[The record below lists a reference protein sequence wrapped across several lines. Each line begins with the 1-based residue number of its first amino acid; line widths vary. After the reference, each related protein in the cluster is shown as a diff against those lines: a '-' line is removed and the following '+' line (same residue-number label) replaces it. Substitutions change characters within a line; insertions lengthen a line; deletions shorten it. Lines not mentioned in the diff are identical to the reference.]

1 MKFEK
6 YTRESLSVTI
16 PIPESF
22 SDCILLAKS
31 DQFRLS
37 GRVKSTFRL
46 FFDALKLPFNPQS
59 YLVWFRLAS
68 VKGFWRLPFIALHH
82 WSGSFCKIDI
92 PRTTKIGFGFYI
104 GHGMCMVISED
115 TIIGNNVNVS
125 QFLNIG
131 TNCCTPALIGDNVYL
146 CPAVCVVEDV
156 TIGENAVIGAGAVVS
171 RSIPANAT
179 AVGVPAKVV
188 NYNTKNYINNKF
200 NLPW

>member
-1 MKFEK
+1 
-6 YTRESLSVTI
+6 
-16 PIPESF
+16 
-22 SDCILLAKS
+22 
-31 DQFRLS
+31 
-37 GRVKSTFRL
+37 
-46 FFDALKLPFNPQS
+46 
-59 YLVWFRLAS
+59 
-68 VKGFWRLPFIALHH
+68 
-82 WSGSFCKIDI
+82 
-92 PRTTKIGFGFYI
+92 
-104 GHGMCMVISED
+104 MVISED

-146 CPAVCVVEDV
+146 GPAVCVVEDV

-179 AVGVPAKVV
+179 AVGVHAKVV